1 MSLKG
6 KKVLVGL
13 TGGIACYKVPYLVR
27 DLHRAKAETRVI
39 MTKAATKFITPLTL
53 EAVSN
58 HPVKVEM
65 FRDNEF
71 VATRHIDL
79 GEWPDVVIVAPAT
92 ANFLG
97 KIASGISDDLLT
109 TVICA
114 SPKPIMIAPA
124 MNPQMWAHPAT
135 QKNIAYLQEIGYQIL
150 GPGEGDMA
158 CDHIGLG
165 RMLEPEELFE
175 AIRTFLAGKGPKKK
189 VLTGKT
195 VVVTAGPCREPID
208 PVRYITNRSSGKMGY
223 ALASAAKSL
232 GARTIL
238 ISGPTSLT
246 PPSGVDF
253 ISIETTAQMHKAVKR
268 HFAKTDC
275 LIMAAAPAD
284 FSPGRQAG
292 QKIKKNG
299 EGMQLSLKPTVDI
312 LKEMGLKKKKGQVLV
327 GFALET
333 ENGVANAR
341 RKLKEKNLD
350 LIVLNNPR
358 DKNSAF
364 DHDTNKIS
372 LIRPGRKPDHWEL
385 QQKSAVA
392 SKLLESIASML

>member
-27 DLHRAKAETRVI
+27 DLHRAEAETRVV
-39 MTKAATKFITPLTL
+39 MTKAATRFITPLTL

-58 HPVKVEM
+58 YPVAVEM
-65 FRDNEF
+65 FPENEF
-71 VATRHIDL
+71 VSTRHIGL

-92 ANFLG
+92 ANFIG

-114 SPKPIMIAPA
+114 CQKPVMIAPA
-124 MNPQMWAHPAT
+124 MNPGMWAHPAT
-135 QKNIAYLQEIGYQIL
+135 QKNVAFLKEIGYQIL
-150 GPGEGDMA
+150 GPGVGDMA
-158 CDHIGLG
+158 CDHIGEG

-175 AIRTFLAGKGPKKK
+175 AIKTFLGKGSKKK
-189 VLTGKT
+189 ALNGKT
-195 VVVTAGPCREPID
+195 VVVTAGPCREPLD
-208 PVRYITNRSSGKMGY
+208 PVRYISNRSSGKMGY
-223 ALASAAKSL
+223 ALASAAKAA
-232 GARTIL
+232 GARTVL
-238 ISGPTSLT
+238 ISGPTSQT
-246 PPSGVDF
+246 KPPGVDYV
-253 ISIETTAQMHKAVKR
+253 SVETTAEMHAAVSK
-268 HFAKTDC
+268 HFSRADC

-284 FSPGRQAG
+284 FSPQKLAG
-292 QKIKKNG
+292 QKIKKANTG
-299 EGMQLSLKPTVDI
+299 LQLSLKPTVDI
-312 LKEMGLKKKKGQVLV
+312 LKEMGSKKKPGQILV

-364 DHDTNKIS
+364 DHDTNKVS
-372 LIRPGRKPDHWEL
+372 LIRPGKKPDHWDL
-385 QQKSAVA
+385 QNKSDVA
-392 SKLLESIASML
+392 RKLLDAIASML